1 MPPRFFYRFF
11 PSDGRPADT
20 DFAARFFVPTG
31 LRNHAPPSFFHCF
44 GDPRFAIMRPIP
56 LLFDERFIS
65 VPFHYDFHHPV
76 RFRLRRADTTRHF
89 PGCWNWSRSTRTV
102 TEPGLFLRSM
112 TAPAS
117 FDKTTSVPSR
127 MRAPLTGDPEV
138 SRTEP
143 EITNPHPTP
152 RWMGRG
158 PAAAVTFGGPFTTWK
173 SRTQTANAGNIVT
186 QEESPGQSGVDGE
199 SGGLRRRD

>member
-76 RFRLRRADTTRHF
+76 RSASGGADTTRYF
-89 PGCWNWSRSTRTV
+89 PGCWNWSRSTPDRDRARPLPPKHDG
-102 TEPGLFLRSM
+102 PGVVRQDHF
-112 TAPAS
+112 
-117 FDKTTSVPSR
+117 
-127 MRAPLTGDPEV
+127 RAE
-138 SRTEP
+138 
-143 EITNPHPTP
+143 
-152 RWMGRG
+152 
-158 PAAAVTFGGPFTTWK
+158 
-173 SRTQTANAGNIVT
+173 
-186 QEESPGQSGVDGE
+186 
-199 SGGLRRRD
+199 